1 MTGDFNAKVGK
12 DNTGTESVM
21 LKHGHGSRNENG
33 EQFAEF
39 CALNSL
45 VIGGTLFPHKKVC
58 KAIRVSPDHV
68 TENQLTTFA

>member
-1 MTGDFNAKVGK
+1 MDTDLEMK
-12 DNTGTESVM
+12 TESS
-21 LKHGHGSRNENG
+21 LLNS
-33 EQFAEF
+33 
-39 CALNSL
+39 ALNSL